1 MKERNLLFLVLHVLL
16 FAHVL
21 ATRGLEKTAAT
32 FEGKGHN
39 LGLKEQ
45 TNKRNKK
52 KREETKDIGHDNREL
67 SKDSKNVALI

>member
-16 FAHVL
+16 FVHVL

-39 LGLKEQ
+39 LWLKEQ
-45 TNKRNKK
+45 TNKLNKK
-52 KREETKDIGHDNREL
+52 SAKKQKTLVMTIE
-67 SKDSKNVALI
+67 S

>member
-1 MKERNLLFLVLHVLL
+1 MKKRNLLFLVLHVLL
-16 FAHVL
+16 FVHVL
-21 ATRGLEKTAAT
+21 AKRGLEKTAAT

-52 KREETKDIGHDNREL
+52 SAKKQKILVMTIE
-67 SKDSKNVALI
+67 S

>member
-1 MKERNLLFLVLHVLL
+1 MKERNLLFLVLQVLL
-16 FAHVL
+16 FVHVL

-45 TNKRNKK
+45 TNKLNKKARRNK
-52 KREETKDIGHDNREL
+52 RHW
-67 SKDSKNVALI
+67 S

>member
-16 FAHVL
+16 FVHVL
-21 ATRGLEKTAAT
+21 AKRGLEKTAAT
-32 FEGKGHN
+32 FEGKGYN

-52 KREETKDIGHDNREL
+52 SAKKQKILVMTIE
-67 SKDSKNVALI
+67 S

>member
-16 FAHVL
+16 FVHVL

-45 TNKRNKK
+45 TNKSNKK
-52 KREETKDIGHDNREL
+52 SAKKQKILVMTIK
-67 SKDSKNVALI
+67 S

>member
-16 FAHVL
+16 FVHVL

-45 TNKRNKK
+45 TNKRKK
-52 KREETKDIGHDNREL
+52 KSAKKQKTLVMTIE
-67 SKDSKNVALI
+67 S

>member
-16 FAHVL
+16 FVHVL

-32 FEGKGHN
+32 FEGKRHN

-45 TNKRNKK
+45 TNKLNKK
-52 KREETKDIGHDNREL
+52 SAKKQKTLVMRQ
-67 SKDSKNVALI
+67 

>member
-1 MKERNLLFLVLHVLL
+1 MKERNLLFLVLHALL
-16 FAHVL
+16 FVHVL

-52 KREETKDIGHDNREL
+52 SAKKQKILVMTIE
-67 SKDSKNVALI
+67 S

>member
-16 FAHVL
+16 FVHVL

-39 LGLKEQ
+39 LELKEQ
-45 TNKRNKK
+45 TNKLNKLK
-52 KREETKDIGHDNREL
+52 KSAK
-67 SKDSKNVALI
+67 KQKALVMTIEG

>member
-16 FAHVL
+16 FVHVL
-21 ATRGLEKTAAT
+21 ATRGLEKTADT

-52 KREETKDIGHDNREL
+52 KARRNKRYW
-67 SKDSKNVALI
+67 S

>member
-1 MKERNLLFLVLHVLL
+1 MKERNLLFLVLQVLL
-16 FAHVL
+16 FVHVL

-45 TNKRNKK
+45 TNKLNKK
-52 KREETKDIGHDNREL
+52 SVKKQKTLVMTIE
-67 SKDSKNVALI
+67 S

>member
-1 MKERNLLFLVLHVLL
+1 MKERKLLFLVLHVLL
-16 FAHVL
+16 FVHVL

-45 TNKRNKK
+45 T
-52 KREETKDIGHDNREL
+52 
-67 SKDSKNVALI
+67 

>member
-16 FAHVL
+16 FVHVL

-32 FEGKGHN
+32 FEGKRHN

-52 KREETKDIGHDNREL
+52 SAKKQKILVMTIE
-67 SKDSKNVALI
+67 S

>member
-1 MKERNLLFLVLHVLL
+1 MKERNLLFLVLNVLL
-16 FAHVL
+16 FVHVL

-32 FEGKGHN
+32 FKGKGHN

-52 KREETKDIGHDNREL
+52 KARRNKRYW
-67 SKDSKNVALI
+67 S

>member
-16 FAHVL
+16 FVHVL

-45 TNKRNKK
+45 TNKRNKISAK
-52 KREETKDIGHDNREL
+52 KQKILVMTIE
-67 SKDSKNVALI
+67 S

>member
-16 FAHVL
+16 FVHVL

-52 KREETKDIGHDNREL
+52 ARRNKRYW
-67 SKDSKNVALI
+67 S

>member
-16 FAHVL
+16 FVHVL

-45 TNKRNKK
+45 RNKRNKK
-52 KREETKDIGHDNREL
+52 SAKKQKILVMTIE
-67 SKDSKNVALI
+67 S

>member
-16 FAHVL
+16 FVHVL

-39 LGLKEQ
+39 LWLKEQ
-45 TNKRNKK
+45 TNKLNKK
-52 KREETKDIGHDNREL
+52 NAKKQKTLVMTIE
-67 SKDSKNVALI
+67 S